1 VPEDVVVGE
10 LAFRASLPRTGTASR
25 DARHDLASWLPQR
38 CGPAAAETAVLLTSE
53 LVTNAVVHTRSAD
66 LALRAR
72 CDGDTLL
79 VAVDDEA
86 ATPPVCCDDGPTGAG
101 LALVDSLAARWGWE
115 RLGAGKRVWFEVR
128 CAGRGAA
135 TPDRA
140 PEGDH
145 RGDATAVR

>member
-1 VPEDVVVGE
+1 MVGE

-38 CGPAAAETAVLLTSE
+38 CGPAAAETAVLLASE

-86 ATPPVCCDDGPTGAG
+86 ATPLVSCDAAPPGAG

-115 RLGAGKRVWFEVR
+115 PLGTGKRVWFEVP
-128 CAGRGAA
+128 CTGPGDA
-135 TPDRA
+135 TPD
-140 PEGDH
+140 
-145 RGDATAVR
+145 